1 MAIVLKYGAPGPVLL
16 AGFAAGKGHREN
28 KLQDDALKRWQQ
40 EQLLQKQQNFQAGQN
55 ALAREQT
62 VELAKIGR
70 EFQAGQQQAELQF
83 RGEQADLGRNFQEGQ
98 QQDVLD
104 ARAAESDLDRK
115 QRLIEQQRQQD
126 FIADQHIQTG
136 LQRGELTLPEAAQK
150 RLRQLEAGR
159 VDAMKL
165 APAEQQEFQ
174 QSYDAEKRQL
184 LRLAQPVNEIPY
196 DERVKGKLGNN
207 YEQFKNLP
215 WQFNDQGEMSLP
227 SGFKMPGDEQAKA
240 ATEFRD
246 GVVKRYEKLRG
257 KKNEDTGELL
267 SDEEAQRQAV
277 TGQIQVEQFRQR
289 LSGGG
294 AQQPAVPRIG
304 GPVAEQ
310 STDPRLQAAYGDMQ
324 SRLAR
329 GERSW
334 TADAGATQGADFDKQ
349 WASLGVGES
358 LRGPD
363 GKIYIKRKQ

>member
-16 AGFAAGKGHREN
+16 AGFAAGRGHREN

-40 EQLLQKQQNFQAGQN
+40 EQLLKQQQNFQAGQN
-55 ALAREQT
+55 ALSRQQT
-62 VELAKIGR
+62 ADLAQIGR
-70 EFQAGQQQAELQF
+70 EFQAGQQKAELQF
-83 RGEQADLGRNFQEGQ
+83 RGEQADLGRKFQAGQ
-98 QQDVLD
+98 QEAVLD
-104 ARAAESDLDRK
+104 ARADESDLDRK
-115 QRLIEQQRQQD
+115 QRLLEQQRQQD

-136 LQRGELTLPEAAQK
+136 LQRGELVLPEAAQK

-165 APAEQQEFQ
+165 APAEQEEFR

-184 LRLAQPVNEIPY
+184 LRLAQPTNEIPY

-227 SGFKMPGDEQAKA
+227 SGFKMPGDGQAKA
-240 ATEFRD
+240 AQEFRE

-257 KKNEDTGELL
+257 QANEDTGELL
-267 SDEEAQRQAV
+267 SDEEAQQRAIAEQM
-277 TGQIQVEQFRQR
+277 QVEQFRQR

-304 GPVAEQ
+304 GPTA
-310 STDPRLQAAYGDMQ
+310 PRMQAAYDDMQ
-324 SRLAR
+324 ARLAR

-334 TADAGATQGADFDKQ
+334 TTGGATQGGTADFDQQ
-349 WASLGVGES
+349 WAGLEVGQS
-358 LRGPD
+358 MRGPD
-363 GKIYIKRKQ
+363 GKVYIKRKP